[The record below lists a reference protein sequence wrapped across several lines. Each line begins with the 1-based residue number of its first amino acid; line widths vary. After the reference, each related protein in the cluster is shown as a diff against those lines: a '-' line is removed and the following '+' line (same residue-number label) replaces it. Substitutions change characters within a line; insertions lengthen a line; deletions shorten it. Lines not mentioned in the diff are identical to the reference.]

1 VSYAR
6 EERTALCALL
16 DEAGPDAPTLCAGWR
31 TRDLAAHLV
40 TRERRPDAA
49 AGVAGGPLAGHT
61 RRVQAAAA
69 GRVPYPRLVEL
80 IRDGP
85 PAISVF
91 RLPGMDARANTVEFF
106 VHHED
111 VRRASPG
118 WEPRPVSRTVAD
130 LLWQRLRIARLLMR
144 RVPVGVELVRD
155 DLPTNPAREQ
165 VRIMARAR
173 TPVVTV
179 TGHPAELTLWALG
192 RVTAAKVK
200 LEGGAAD
207 VRRLTESRWRL

>member
-16 DEAGPDAPTLCAGWR
+16 DEAGPDAPTLCEGWR

-40 TRERRPDAA
+40 IRERRPDAA
-49 AGVAGGPLAGHT
+49 AGVAGGPLARHT
-61 RRVQAAAA
+61 RRVQASAAS
-69 GRVPYPRLVEL
+69 RVPYPRLVEL
-80 IRDGP
+80 IRTGP
-85 PAISVF
+85 PATSVF
-91 RLPGMDARANTVEFF
+91 RIPGVDGRANAVEFF

-118 WEPRPVSRTVAD
+118 WEPRPLSRAVAD

-179 TGHPAELTLWALG
+179 TGNPAELTLWALG
-192 RVTAAKVK
+192 RVSAANVK
-200 LEGGAAD
+200 LEGGDAD
-207 VRRLTESRWRL
+207 VRRLTESRWHL